1 MFLILPDS
9 LNPGIQSMEA
19 NLTTDTIK
27 AQMTTLQVMHFKF
40 LFIFSLQDEVVN
52 VKVPRFQIEATR
64 NIDEEIR
71 SLGVEAIF
79 TPGVADFTNM
89 VRRNLIPVPPQV
101 YNRGSEETRAQTVPA
116 SWTWIE
122 FVSTSSEHAAAVSTI
137 FGYSAKLLPL
147 IRKLTG
153 RSDVIIVATTSFSDI
168 NFSSLMLTGVTGCGF
183 P

>member
-1 MFLILPDS
+1 MSMFLILPDS

-27 AQMTTLQVMHFKF
+27 ALMTTLQVMNFKF

-89 VRRNLIPVPPQV
+89 VRRNLINLSQF
-101 YNRGSEETRAQTVPA
+101 RHR
-116 SWTWIE
+116 
-122 FVSTSSEHAAAVSTI
+122 
-137 FGYSAKLLPL
+137 
-147 IRKLTG
+147 
-153 RSDVIIVATTSFSDI
+153 
-168 NFSSLMLTGVTGCGF
+168 
-183 P
+183 

>member
-9 LNPGIQSMEA
+9 LDPGIQSMEA

-27 AQMTTLQVMHFKF
+27 ALMTTLQVMHFKF

-89 VRRNLIPVPPQV
+89 VRRNLINLSQFRHRLSLQTQ
-101 YNRGSEETRAQTVPA
+101 NFDLRGYISGQRLRRKSGGGTA
-116 SWTWIE
+116 SMLQIR
-122 FVSTSSEHAAAVSTI
+122 SK
-137 FGYSAKLLPL
+137 KLE
-147 IRKLTG
+147 
-153 RSDVIIVATTSFSDI
+153 S
-168 NFSSLMLTGVTGCGF
+168 
-183 P
+183 

>member
-1 MFLILPDS
+1 MVQARVVGS
-9 LNPGIQSMEA
+9 LSSS
-19 NLTTDTIK
+19 K
-27 AQMTTLQVMHFKF
+27 
-40 LFIFSLQDEVVN
+40 
-52 VKVPRFQIEATR
+52 VKVYPQTPSDTSYNDTLCIGREA
-64 NIDEEIR
+64 DK
-71 SLGVEAIF
+71 
-79 TPGVADFTNM
+79 TPHMLSYTN
-89 VRRNLIPVPPQV
+89 LPTL

-122 FVSTSSEHAAAVSTI
+122 LVSTSSEHAAAVSTI
-137 FGYSAKLLPL
+137 FGYSAKLLPR